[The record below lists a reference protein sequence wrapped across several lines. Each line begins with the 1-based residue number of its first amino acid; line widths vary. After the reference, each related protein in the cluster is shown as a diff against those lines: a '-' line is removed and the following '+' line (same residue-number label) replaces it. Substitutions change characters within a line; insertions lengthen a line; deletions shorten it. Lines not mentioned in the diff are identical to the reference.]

1 MKYSKKS
8 VADADLSG
16 KKVLLRCDF
25 NVPLENGKITDDTRI
40 TASLP
45 TIKYILENNAALVL
59 CSHLG
64 RPKGEVKPELS
75 LKPVAERLSEHLGI
89 EVKMAADVVG
99 EHASS
104 LASSL
109 APGEVMLLE
118 NLRFCKE
125 EEANDPEFSK
135 KLASYADIFVSDA
148 FGTVHRAHAS
158 TAGVAAYLPA
168 YCGFLIDAELKAL
181 TKALHNPRRPL
192 VAVLG
197 GAKIADKL
205 GVIDKLLDTVDSLII
220 GLAMSN
226 TFVKALGGSIGN
238 SLVDDSKLT
247 YVLEMLEKATRNN
260 VRLVLPDDVKAA
272 AAFTPDSPS
281 ELCDAFNVP
290 DGMIAMDIGDKTIKS
305 FTEII
310 NHAGTVIWNGP
321 VGVFEFPAFSA
332 GTRAVAQAMAETEA
346 YTVVGGGDSLAA
358 VHQYGLQDKIDHNA
372 TGGGA
377 TLEFIE
383 GKELPGI
390 SCLLDK

>member
-1 MKYSKKS
+1 MKYNKKS

-40 TASLP
+40 SASLP
-45 TIKYILENNAALVL
+45 TIKYILGKNAAIVL

-64 RPKGEVKPELS
+64 RPKGQVVPELS
-75 LKPVAERLSEHLGI
+75 LKPVAVRLSELLGI
-89 EVKMAADVVG
+89 DVKMADDVAG
-99 EHASS
+99 DHASS
-104 LASSL
+104 LASAL
-109 APGEVMLLE
+109 KPGEVMLLE
-118 NLRFCKE
+118 NLRFCKQ
-125 EEANDPEFSK
+125 EEANDPEFAK
-135 KLASYADIFVSDA
+135 KLASFADIYVSDA

-158 TAGVAAYLPA
+158 TAGVASYLPA

-205 GVIDKLLDTVDSLII
+205 GVISNLLDIVDSLLI
-220 GLAMSN
+220 GQAMSN
-226 TFVKALGGSIGN
+226 TFVKALGGSIGK

-247 YVLEMLEKATRNN
+247 YVLEMIEKATKNN
-260 VRLVLPDDVKAA
+260 VNLVLPDDVRIAA
-272 AAFTPDSPS
+272 EFSPDSPP

-290 DGMIAMDIGDKTIKS
+290 DDMISLDIGDKTIRS
-305 FTEII
+305 FSEII
-310 NHAGTVIWNGP
+310 DHAGTVIWNGP
-321 VGVFEFPAFSA
+321 VGVFEFPAYSV
-332 GTRAVAQAMAETEA
+332 GTKAVAYAMAETEA
-346 YTVVGGGDSLAA
+346 YTVIGGGDSLAA
-358 VHQYGLQDKIDHNA
+358 VRQYGLQDKIDHNA

-383 GKELPGI
+383 GKDLPGI